1 MSAVRAARVFVLLL
15 LISAIVVTV
24 ALLLT
29 TEQGRRL
36 MREPHAIGADFR
48 AWVRAHS
55 PVAPVVFVALYV
67 TMALLMIPLWWLQ
80 VLAGYG
86 FGLIA
91 GVMWCQLGAT
101 IAAPAA
107 AGISRWLAGEWFAR
121 HVESKL
127 PRLRA
132 VEEKLGH
139 NGLLVVI
146 AARVLHGMPFGLIN
160 YAFGLMHVPLIDAA
174 VGTLIGG
181 VATVTVYVAIGT
193 DPALL
198 ANWRFIAIIVL
209 IHAVILVPLVLRYL
223 QPAWF
228 RRIGIE

>member
-1 MSAVRAARVFVLLL
+1 MSAVRAARIVVLVLLIAAIVATAVLLL
-15 LISAIVVTV
+15 TS
-24 ALLLT
+24 
-29 TEQGRRL
+29 EQGRRAL
-36 MREPHAIGADFR
+36 REPHVIGADFR

-55 PVAPVVFVALYV
+55 TVAPIVFVALYV
-67 TMALLMIPLWWLQ
+67 TLALLMVPLWWLQ

-107 AGISRWLAGEWFAR
+107 AGISRWVAGEWFAR
-121 HVESKL
+121 HVESKM

-139 NGLLVVI
+139 NGLLVVM

-160 YAFGLMHVPLIDAA
+160 YAFGLMRVPLIDVA

-181 VATVTVYVAIGT
+181 IATVTIYVAIGADHT
-193 DPALL
+193 LL
-198 ANWRFIAIIVL
+198 ANWRFIAIVVL
-209 IHAVILVPLVLRYL
+209 IHLVILVPLVLRYL